1 MSKESQASSRCI
13 GTGIGRRLRQARYA
27 LGYRTQEVFGKA
39 LGGIT
44 KNRMSRAERGENLIP
59 TEMLYALADK
69 GININWLLTGK
80 GAMQKGAAADA
91 SRETLLALADLI
103 RESLG

>member
-1 MSKESQASSRCI
+1 VKNTKNREYFSAA
-13 GTGIGRRLRQARYA
+13 GRRLRQVRVA
-27 LGYRTQEVFGKA
+27 LGFSTQAAFAKE
-39 LGGIT
+39 LGNFT
-44 KNRMSRAERGENLIP
+44 LNRMSRAERGENLIP